1 MVLILE
7 SCHSNLQG
15 LHGAVI
21 FQYTLAGIFDTKKKV
36 QIFKMKQQICHGRK
50 PYVVKVSFM
59 QCFDAEFP
67 LLKLKMYYFC
77 LKLIIYVTR
86 QFSLGA

>member
-1 MVLILE
+1 
-7 SCHSNLQG
+7 
-15 LHGAVI
+15 
-21 FQYTLAGIFDTKKKV
+21 
-36 QIFKMKQQICHGRK
+36 MKQQICHGRK

-67 LLKLKMYYFC
+67 LLKLKTYYFC

-86 QFSLGA
+86 QFSFFFFSQEYSHEANQEILRKRFKFKGLGKFIKMV